1 MSTFEQIL
9 SSSTK
14 IGDIKDIPPFPTG
27 TCLAQ
32 IIGPHEM
39 VKSGRKET
47 AGAQVNLRLLS
58 IGEDVDREALDN
70 HLTAANRSL
79 HDIQMRYTFWDSPY
93 LEQSLRNFFRD
104 ALNFPEEWSVAQCF
118 ANIPGRNVKV
128 HIRHRPVRSDDG
140 SMRILSEIDSFARAD

>member
-9 SSSTK
+9 TSPTK
-14 IGDIKDIPPFPTG
+14 LDDIKDIPPFPAG
-27 TCLAQ
+27 TCLGQ
-32 IIGPHEM
+32 IVGPHEL

-47 AGAQVNLRLLS
+47 NGAQIMVRLLAV
-58 IGEDVDREALDN
+58 EDDIDREALDA

-79 HDIQMRYTFWDSPY
+79 HDIQLRYTFWESPY
-93 LEQSLRNFFRD
+93 LEQGLRNFFRD
-104 ALNFPEEWSVAQCF
+104 ALNFPGDWPIPQCF